1 MWNDWPVFRAQTKFL
16 DWSQESWALSA
27 LQVNRPSEQWGG
39 AVRRHTNLTSS
50 QERCWACLPGP
61 GAEERALLWPL
72 LVPGEVGV

>member
-16 DWSQESWALSA
+16 DWSQESWAL
-27 LQVNRPSEQWGG
+27 WGG